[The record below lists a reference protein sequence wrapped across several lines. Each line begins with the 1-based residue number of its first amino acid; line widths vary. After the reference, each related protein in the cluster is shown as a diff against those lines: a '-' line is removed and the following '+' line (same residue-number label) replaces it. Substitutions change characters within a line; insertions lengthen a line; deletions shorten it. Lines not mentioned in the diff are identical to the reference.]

1 MDNQNIQHQQ
11 QEMTLAE
18 MMFLL
23 SASFYI
29 EAYTIGQKALEEK
42 NQNFVV
48 VRNENDPTVR
58 DEEARAKSEMDSME
72 SEEASLTPPPE
83 DSSVS

>member
-29 EAYTIGQKALEEK
+29 EASTIGQKALEEK
-42 NQNFVV
+42 NQNFAV